1 MKRNGRGQAKHLTRK
16 SKPKK
21 NRSPRLSINIQKNEV
36 KENRTT
42 LTVYFEDK
50 STTNLAC
57 NY

>member
-1 MKRNGRGQAKHLTRK
+1 MAEARQNTLQEKVNQ
-16 SKPKK
+16 KK